1 MAKLVAAFASS
12 HSVMLTCQLVDWQR
26 GFRVFDKAGSY
37 FDRDG
42 EVRSYDD
49 LLKATPP
56 EAASLVTDEAI
67 AGRFTEVHAAMAHL
81 RGLIEAARLDTLVIC
96 GDDQKELFSDE
107 LMPSI
112 GVYYGDTIRNGAWRE
127 LPESEWYRRAQ
138 MLRLEKGGERDY
150 PVDSALA
157 RHFID
162 GLMDRDFDIAAL
174 GGLPKDQ
181 YEGHAFS
188 FVHRT
193 YLQDRVIPVTPVFL
207 NTFFPPNQPKPARC
221 LALGAALRQLIES
234 FPSDARVGLIASGG
248 LSHFCVDDDLDHAVM
263 NAMRTKDHE
272 FLARLDP
279 KRLQAGSSEIRN
291 WLVLAGAAP
300 DFDLEWISYTPGY
313 RTEALTG
320 TGLAFASWKPPG

>member
-1 MAKLVAAFASS
+1 MARLRASIAAAN
-12 HSVMLTCQLVDWQR
+12 
-26 GFRVFDKAGSY
+26 
-37 FDRDG
+37 
-42 EVRSYDD
+42 
-49 LLKATPP
+49 
-56 EAASLVTDEAI
+56 
-67 AGRFTEVHAAMAHL
+67 
-81 RGLIEAARLDTLVIC
+81 LDTLVIC

-138 MLRLEKGGERDY
+138 MLRLEKGGARDY

-157 RHFID
+157 RHFIE
-162 GLMDRDFDIAAL
+162 GLLDRDFDIAAL
-174 GGLPKDQ
+174 AGLPKDQ

-193 YLQDRVIPVTPVFL
+193 YLAERTIPVTPVFL

-221 LALGAALRQLIES
+221 LALGAALRELIDG
-234 FPSDARVGLIASGG
+234 FPADARVGLIASGG

-263 NAMRTKDHE
+263 KAMREKDYA
-272 FLARLDP
+272 FLTHLDP
-279 KRLQAGSSEIRN
+279 KLLQAGSSEIRN
-291 WLVLAGAAP
+291 WLVLAGATS
-300 DFDLEWISYTPGY
+300 DFDLDWISYTPGY

-320 TGLAFASWKPPG
+320 TGLAFGAWKPVG